1 MDSNIFDLIKKANDT
16 TLNRHGNL
24 ITLERAVFLSWWCDK
39 GDCAFCY
46 MSTQKNKIKDP
57 KKARRNVYNI
67 YAEAEMCKRLDW
79 NIEFLSGG
87 YESFTT
93 QEIKEIA
100 TTIKDITGDGVWLN
114 TGITDELG
122 EYGSEIK
129 GITGAVEVANPE
141 IHERVCPDE
150 LGEYGS
156 EIKGITGA
164 VEVANPEIHERVCPS
179 KKLEDISN
187 MLDVAGDLGFKKA
200 ITVILG
206 LGETLEDVGYLMD
219 YIRDHKIDRVIFYS
233 LNPHKETIYANSSQ
247 PASLYYAQVV
257 AQVRLAFPDIEIIC
271 GTWIDNLANIGILI
285 LSGANGITK
294 FPLFK
299 MFGTKYGKRVEEE
312 VKWAGRELKG
322 TFTDKTQLGPEK
334 SEVSPDL
341 DKFIKR
347 YVKESLKNK
356 Y

>member
-1 MDSNIFDLIKKANDT
+1 MELDIFDQLKKANEI
-16 TLNRHGNL
+16 TLKNHGNL

-39 GDCAFCY
+39 GDCTFCY
-46 MSTQKNKIKDP
+46 MSTQKEKIKDP
-57 KKARRNVYNI
+57 TKARRNVNNI
-67 YAEAEMCKRLDW
+67 YAEAEMCRRLDW

-87 YESFTT
+87 YKSFTT
-93 QEIKEIA
+93 QEIKDIA
-100 TTIKDITGDGVWLN
+100 TNIKNITGDGVWLN
-114 TGITDELG
+114 TGITNDLAEF
-122 EYGSEIK
+122 GSEIK

-141 IHERVCPDE
+141 IHR
-150 LGEYGS
+150 
-156 EIKGITGA
+156 
-164 VEVANPEIHERVCPS
+164 NVCPS
-179 KKLEDISN
+179 KKLDDISE
-187 MLDVAGDLGFKKA
+187 MLDTAGDLGFKKA
-200 ITVILG
+200 ITIILG
-206 LGETLEDVGYLMD
+206 LGESLEDSD
-219 YIRDHKIDRVIFYS
+219 YIIDYIKDHNIDRVIFYS
-233 LNPHKETIYANSSQ
+233 LNPHKETVYADSSQ

-257 AQVRLAFPDIEIIC
+257 TKVRLAFPDIEIIC

-312 VKWAGRELKG
+312 VKWAGRQLKG
-322 TFTDKTQLGPEK
+322 TFTDKSKLGIEK

-347 YVKESLKNK
+347 YIKESLKNK

>member
-1 MDSNIFDLIKKANDT
+1 MDSNLFDLIKKANET
-16 TLNRHGNL
+16 TLKKHGNL

-46 MSTQKNKIKDP
+46 MSTQKEKIKDP
-57 KKARRNVYNI
+57 KKARRNINNI

-87 YESFTT
+87 YKSFST
-93 QEIKEIA
+93 QEIKTIA
-100 TTIKDITGDGVWLN
+100 TTIKEITGDGVWLN
-114 TGITDELG
+114 TGITDDLI

-141 IHERVCPDE
+141 IHQ
-150 LGEYGS
+150 
-156 EIKGITGA
+156 
-164 VEVANPEIHERVCPS
+164 RVCPS

-200 ITVILG
+200 ITIILG
-206 LGETLEDVGYLMD
+206 LGETLDDVNYIID
-219 YIRDHKIDRVIFYS
+219 YIKDHKIDRVIFYS

-322 TFTDKTQLGPEK
+322 TFTDKNMLGPEK

>member
-1 MDSNIFDLIKKANDT
+1 MNSNIFDLIKKANDI
-16 TLNRHGNL
+16 TLKKHGDL

-46 MSTQKNKIKDP
+46 MSTQKDKIKDP
-57 KKARRNVYNI
+57 TKARRNINNI

-87 YESFTT
+87 YESFKT

-100 TTIKDITGDGVWLN
+100 TTIKNITGDGVWLN
-114 TGITDELG
+114 TGITDELD

-129 GITGAVEVANPE
+129 GITGAVEVANPK
-141 IHERVCPDE
+141 IHE
-150 LGEYGS
+150 
-156 EIKGITGA
+156 K
-164 VEVANPEIHERVCPS
+164 VCPS
-179 KKLEDISN
+179 KKLDDISN
-187 MLDVAGDLGFKKA
+187 MLDVAKGLGFKNA
-200 ITVILG
+200 ITIILG
-206 LGETLEDVGYLMD
+206 LGETLSDVDYIID

-233 LNPHKETIYANSSQ
+233 LNPHKETIYSNSSQ
-247 PASLYYAQVV
+247 PASLYYVQVV
-257 AQVRLAFPDIEIIC
+257 ARVRLEFPEIEIIC

-312 VKWAGRELKG
+312 VKWTGRQLKG
-322 TFTDKTQLGPEK
+322 TFTDKTQLGSQK
-334 SEVSPDL
+334 SEVSPEL

-347 YVKESLKNK
+347 YIKESLKNK

>member
-1 MDSNIFDLIKKANDT
+1 MDSNIFELIKKANET
-16 TLNRHGNL
+16 TLKNHGDL

-46 MSTQKNKIKDP
+46 MSTQKEKIKDP
-57 KKARRNVYNI
+57 KKARRNINNI

-87 YESFTT
+87 YESFST

-100 TTIKDITGDGVWLN
+100 TTIKDITGNGVWLN
-114 TGITDELG
+114 TGITDELS
-122 EYGSEIK
+122 EYGSEIE

-141 IHERVCPDE
+141 IHQ
-150 LGEYGS
+150 
-156 EIKGITGA
+156 K
-164 VEVANPEIHERVCPS
+164 VCPS

-200 ITVILG
+200 ITIILG
-206 LGETLEDVGYLMD
+206 LGETLDDVNYIID
-219 YIRDHKIDRVIFYS
+219 YIKDHKIDRVIFYS

-247 PASLYYAQVV
+247 PASIYYAQVV

-312 VKWAGRELKG
+312 VKWAGRNLKG
-322 TFTDKTQLGPEK
+322 TFTDKNMLGPQK
-334 SEVSPDL
+334 SEVSPEL

>member
-1 MDSNIFDLIKKANDT
+1 MFDLIKNANET
-16 TLNRHGNL
+16 TLKNHGDL
-24 ITLERAVFLSWWCDK
+24 VTLERAVFLSWWCDK

-46 MSTQKNKIKDP
+46 MSTQKDKIKDP
-57 KKARRNVYNI
+57 AKARRNVSNI

-87 YESFTT
+87 YKSFTT
-93 QEIKEIA
+93 QEIKDIA
-100 TTIKDITGDGVWLN
+100 TTIRDITGDGVWLN
-114 TGITDELG
+114 TGITDDLAH
-122 EYGSEIK
+122 YGSEIK

-141 IHERVCPDE
+141 IH
-150 LGEYGS
+150 
-156 EIKGITGA
+156 
-164 VEVANPEIHERVCPS
+164 NRVCPS
-179 KKLEDISN
+179 KKLEDISS

-200 ITVILG
+200 ITIILG
-206 LGETLEDVGYLMD
+206 LGETMDDVD
-219 YIRDHKIDRVIFYS
+219 YIIDYIKGHKIDRVIFYS
-233 LNPHKETIYANSSQ
+233 LNPHKETVYANSSQ

-257 AQVRLAFPDIEIIC
+257 AQVRLAFPEIEIIC
-271 GTWIDNLANIGILI
+271 GTWIYNLANIGILI

-312 VKWAGRELKG
+312 VKWAGRQLKG
-322 TFTDKTQLGPEK
+322 TFTDKSKLGPEH
-334 SEVSPDL
+334 SEISPDL
-341 DKFIKR
+341 DRFIKR

>member
-1 MDSNIFDLIKKANDT
+1 MDFNIFDLIKKANEI
-16 TLNRHGNL
+16 TLKKHGDL

-46 MSTQKNKIKDP
+46 MSTQKEKIKDP
-57 KKARRNVYNI
+57 KKARRNINNI
-67 YAEAEMCKRLDW
+67 YAEAEMCRRLDW

-100 TTIKDITGDGVWLN
+100 TNIKNITGDGVWLN
-114 TGITDELG
+114 TGITDELNQ
-122 EYGSEIK
+122 YSSEIK
-129 GITGAVEVANPE
+129 GITGAVEVANPK
-141 IHERVCPDE
+141 IHE
-150 LGEYGS
+150 
-156 EIKGITGA
+156 K
-164 VEVANPEIHERVCPS
+164 VCPS
-179 KKLEDISN
+179 KKLDDISN
-187 MLDVAGDLGFKKA
+187 MLDIAGDLGFKKA
-200 ITVILG
+200 ITIILG
-206 LGETLEDVGYLMD
+206 LGETLDDVSYIID
-219 YIRDHKIDRVIFYS
+219 YIRYHKIDRVIFYS
-233 LNPHKETIYANSSQ
+233 LNPHKDTIYSNSSQ
-247 PASLYYAQVV
+247 PPSLYYAQVV

-312 VKWAGRELKG
+312 VKWAGRQLKG
-322 TFTDKTQLGPEK
+322 TFTNKTQLGSKE
-334 SEVSPDL
+334 SEVSPEL
-341 DKFIKR
+341 DKFIKQ

>member
-1 MDSNIFDLIKKANDT
+1 MASDLFDLIKKANEV
-16 TLNRHGNL
+16 TLKEHGDL

-46 MSTQKNKIKDP
+46 MSTQKEKIKDP
-57 KKARRNVYNI
+57 QKARRNINNI
-67 YAEAEMCKRLDW
+67 YAEAEMCSRLDW

-87 YESFTT
+87 YKSFTT

-114 TGITDELG
+114 TGITDELDA
-122 EYGSEIK
+122 YGSEIK
-129 GITGAVEVANPE
+129 GITGAVEVANPQ
-141 IHERVCPDE
+141 
-150 LGEYGS
+150 
-156 EIKGITGA
+156 
-164 VEVANPEIHERVCPS
+164 IHERVCPS
-179 KKLEDISN
+179 KKLSDISN

-200 ITVILG
+200 ITIILG
-206 LGETLEDVGYLMD
+206 LGETLDDVD
-219 YIRDHKIDRVIFYS
+219 YIIDYIKDHKIDRVIFYS
-233 LNPHKETIYANSSQ
+233 LNPHKETVYANSSQ

-312 VKWAGRELKG
+312 VKWAGRQLKG
-322 TFTDKTQLGPEK
+322 TFTDKTKLGPEK
-334 SEVSPDL
+334 SNISPEL

>member
-1 MDSNIFDLIKKANDT
+1 MDFDIFDLIKKANET
-16 TLNRHGNL
+16 TLNKHGPL

-57 KKARRNVYNI
+57 SKARRNVNNI
-67 YAEAEMCKRLDW
+67 YAEAEMCSRLDW

-93 QEIKEIA
+93 QEIKQIA
-100 TTIKDITGDGVWLN
+100 ENIKNITGDGVWLN
-114 TGITDELG
+114 TGITEELDEF
-122 EYGSEIK
+122 GSEIT
-129 GITGAVEVANPE
+129 GITGAVEVANPK
-141 IHERVCPDE
+141 IHE
-150 LGEYGS
+150 
-156 EIKGITGA
+156 K
-164 VEVANPEIHERVCPS
+164 VCPS
-179 KKLEDISN
+179 KKLDDISS

-200 ITVILG
+200 ITIILG
-206 LGETLEDVGYLMD
+206 LGETLDDVNYIID
-219 YIRDHKIDRVIFYS
+219 YINNHHIDRVIFYS
-233 LNPHKETIYANSSQ
+233 LNPHKETVYANSSQ

-257 AQVRLAFPDIEIIC
+257 AKVRLAFPDIEIIC

-312 VKWAGRELKG
+312 VKWAGRDLKG
-322 TFTDKTQLGPEK
+322 TFTDKNMLGPQK

>member
-1 MDSNIFDLIKKANDT
+1 MRGKYTIMDSNMFDLIKNANEA
-16 TLNRHGNL
+16 TLKNHGDL

-46 MSTQKNKIKDP
+46 MSTQKDKIKDP
-57 KKARRNVYNI
+57 TKARRNVSNI

-87 YESFTT
+87 YKSFTT
-93 QEIKEIA
+93 QEIKDIA
-100 TTIKDITGDGVWLN
+100 TNIKDITGDGVWLN
-114 TGITDELG
+114 TGITDDLDQ
-122 EYGSEIK
+122 YGSEIK

-141 IHERVCPDE
+141 IH
-150 LGEYGS
+150 
-156 EIKGITGA
+156 
-164 VEVANPEIHERVCPS
+164 NRVCPS

-200 ITVILG
+200 ITIILG
-206 LGETLEDVGYLMD
+206 LGETLDDVD
-219 YIRDHKIDRVIFYS
+219 YIIDYIKDHQIDRVIFYS
-233 LNPHKETIYANSSQ
+233 LNPHKETVYANSSQ

-312 VKWAGRELKG
+312 VKWAGRRLKG
-322 TFTDKTQLGPEK
+322 TFTDKSKLGPEQ

-341 DKFIKR
+341 DRFIKR
-347 YVKESLKNK
+347 YVRESLKNK

>member
-1 MDSNIFDLIKKANDT
+1 MDSNMFELIKKANDL
-16 TLNRHGNL
+16 TLKNHGNL

-46 MSTQKNKIKDP
+46 MSTQKDKIKDP
-57 KKARRNVYNI
+57 KKARRNISNI

-87 YESFTT
+87 YESFST

-100 TTIKDITGDGVWLN
+100 TTIKNITGDGVWLN
-114 TGITDELG
+114 TGITDELN
-122 EYGSEIK
+122 EYGPEIK
-129 GITGAVEVANPE
+129 GITGAVEVANPR
-141 IHERVCPDE
+141 IHQ
-150 LGEYGS
+150 
-156 EIKGITGA
+156 K
-164 VEVANPEIHERVCPS
+164 VCPS
-179 KKLEDISN
+179 KKLDDISN

-200 ITVILG
+200 ITIILG
-206 LGETLEDVGYLMD
+206 LGETMDDVNYVID

-233 LNPHKETIYANSSQ
+233 LNPHKETVYANSSQ

-257 AQVRLAFPDIEIIC
+257 AQVRLAFPNIEIIC

-312 VKWAGRELKG
+312 VKWAGRDLKG
-322 TFTDKTQLGPEK
+322 TFTDKEMLGPRT
-334 SEVSPDL
+334 SEISPEL
-341 DKFIKR
+341 DKFINR

>member
-1 MDSNIFDLIKKANDT
+1 MEMNILKDIEKANKITQKEHD
-16 TLNRHGNL
+16 NI
-24 ITLERAVFLSWWCDK
+24 ITLERAIFLSWWCDK

-46 MSTQKNKIKDP
+46 MSTQKEKIKDP
-57 KKARRNVYNI
+57 KKARRNIYNI

-87 YESFTT
+87 YKSFTT
-93 QEIKEIA
+93 QEIREIA
-100 TTIKDITGDGVWLN
+100 TKIKTITGESIWLN
-114 TGITDELG
+114 TGITNELE
-122 EYGSEIK
+122 EYGDEIK
-129 GITGAVEVANPE
+129 GITGAVEVANPKL
-141 IHERVCPDE
+141 HEK
-150 LGEYGS
+150 
-156 EIKGITGA
+156 I
-164 VEVANPEIHERVCPS
+164 CPS
-179 KKLEDISN
+179 KKLSDISN
-187 MLDVAGDLGFKKA
+187 MLDTAGDLGFKKA
-200 ITVILG
+200 ITIILG
-206 LGETLEDVGYLMD
+206 LGESLKDIDYLID
-219 YIRDHKIDRVIFYS
+219 YIKNHKIDRVIFYS

-257 AQVRLAFPDIEIIC
+257 SKIRITFPKIEIIC

-312 VKWAGRELKG
+312 VKWTGRKLKG
-322 TFTDKTQLGPEK
+322 TFSDKSLLGNEK
-334 SEVSPDL
+334 SEVSHDL

>member
-1 MDSNIFDLIKKANDT
+1 MDSNIFDLIKKANET
-16 TLNRHGNL
+16 TLNKHGNL

-46 MSTQKNKIKDP
+46 MSTQKDKIKDP
-57 KKARRNVYNI
+57 AKARRNVNNI

-87 YESFTT
+87 YKSFTT
-93 QEIKEIA
+93 QEIKQIA

-114 TGITDELG
+114 TGITDELN
-122 EYGSEIK
+122 EYGSEIT

-141 IHERVCPDE
+141 IH
-150 LGEYGS
+150 
-156 EIKGITGA
+156 
-164 VEVANPEIHERVCPS
+164 NNVCPS

-187 MLDVAGDLGFKKA
+187 MLDVAGDLG
-200 ITVILG
+200 
-206 LGETLEDVGYLMD
+206 
-219 YIRDHKIDRVIFYS
+219 
-233 LNPHKETIYANSSQ
+233 Q
-247 PASLYYAQVV
+247 PASLYSAQVV

-299 MFGTKYGKRVEEE
+299 MFATKYGKRVEEE

-322 TFTDKTQLGPEK
+322 TFTDKTKLGPKK
-334 SEVSPDL
+334 SEISPDL
-341 DKFIKR
+341 DKFINR

>member
-1 MDSNIFDLIKKANDT
+1 MDSNIFDLIKKANET
-16 TLNRHGNL
+16 TLNKHGNL

-57 KKARRNVYNI
+57 KKARRNINNI

-100 TTIKDITGDGVWLN
+100 TNIKKITGDGVWLN
-114 TGITDELG
+114 TGITDELQ

-129 GITGAVEVANPE
+129 GITGAVEVANPK
-141 IHERVCPDE
+141 IHE
-150 LGEYGS
+150 
-156 EIKGITGA
+156 K
-164 VEVANPEIHERVCPS
+164 VCPS
-179 KKLEDISN
+179 KKLDDISS

-200 ITVILG
+200 ITIILG
-206 LGETLEDVGYLMD
+206 LGESLDDVD
-219 YIRDHKIDRVIFYS
+219 YIIDYIKDHNIDRVIFYS

-257 AQVRLAFPDIEIIC
+257 AQVRLAFPEIEIIC

-322 TFTDKTQLGPEK
+322 TFTDKNQLGPQK

-356 Y
+356 YQ

>member
-1 MDSNIFDLIKKANDT
+1 MDSDIFDLIKKANKT
-16 TLNRHGNL
+16 TLKNHGNL

-46 MSTQKNKIKDP
+46 MSTQKDKIKDP
-57 KKARRNVYNI
+57 TKARRNISNI

-100 TTIKDITGDGVWLN
+100 TQIKNITGDGVWLN
-114 TGITDELG
+114 TGITDELN
-122 EYGSEIK
+122 EYGSEVK
-129 GITGAVEVANPE
+129 GITGAVEVANPK
-141 IHERVCPDE
+141 IHE
-150 LGEYGS
+150 
-156 EIKGITGA
+156 K
-164 VEVANPEIHERVCPS
+164 VCPS

-200 ITVILG
+200 ITIILG
-206 LGETLEDVGYLMD
+206 LGETLEDVN
-219 YIRDHKIDRVIFYS
+219 YIIEYIKDHKIDRVIFYS

-257 AQVRLAFPDIEIIC
+257 AQVRLAFPNIEIIC

-312 VKWAGRELKG
+312 VKWSGRELKG
-322 TFTDKTQLGPEK
+322 TFTDKNMLGPQK
-334 SEVSPDL
+334 SEISPEL

-347 YVKESLKNK
+347 YIKESLKNK

>member
-1 MDSNIFDLIKKANDT
+1 MDSNIFNLIKKANEV
-16 TLNRHGNL
+16 TLKNHGDL

-57 KKARRNVYNI
+57 SKARRNVNNI
-67 YAEAEMCKRLDW
+67 LAEAEMCKRLDW

-93 QEIKEIA
+93 QEIKDIA
-100 TTIKDITGDGVWLN
+100 TNIKNITGDGVWLN
-114 TGITDELG
+114 TGITNDLAEFG
-122 EYGSEIK
+122 NEIK
-129 GITGAVEVANPE
+129 GITGAVEVANPQ
-141 IHERVCPDE
+141 IHE
-150 LGEYGS
+150 
-156 EIKGITGA
+156 
-164 VEVANPEIHERVCPS
+164 NVCPS
-179 KKLEDISN
+179 KKLDDISN
-187 MLDVAGDLGFKKA
+187 MLDTAGDLGFKKA
-200 ITVILG
+200 ITIILG
-206 LGETLEDVGYLMD
+206 LGETLDDVSYLID
-219 YIRDHKIDRVIFYS
+219 YIKDHKIDRVIFYS

-257 AQVRLAFPDIEIIC
+257 AQIRLEFPDIEIIC

-299 MFGTKYGKRVEEE
+299 MFATKYGKRVEEE
-312 VKWAGRELKG
+312 VKWAERQLKG
-322 TFTDKTQLGPEK
+322 TFTDKSMLGPEK
-334 SEVSPDL
+334 SEISPDL

>member
-1 MDSNIFDLIKKANDT
+1 MDSNIFDLIKKANDI
-16 TLNRHGNL
+16 TLKNHGNL

-46 MSTQKNKIKDP
+46 MSTQKNKIKNP
-57 KKARRNVYNI
+57 KKARRNIYNI
-67 YAEAEMCKRLDW
+67 YAEAEMCRRLDW

-100 TTIKDITGDGVWLN
+100 TTIKDITDDGVWLN
-114 TGITDELG
+114 TGITDEL
-122 EYGSEIK
+122 EEFGSEIK
-129 GITGAVEVANPE
+129 GITGAVEVANPD
-141 IHERVCPDE
+141 IH
-150 LGEYGS
+150 
-156 EIKGITGA
+156 K
-164 VEVANPEIHERVCPS
+164 RVCPS

-187 MLDVAGDLGFKKA
+187 MMDVAGDLGFKKA
-200 ITVILG
+200 ITIILG
-206 LGETLEDVGYLMD
+206 LGETLEDVNYLID
-219 YIRDHKIDRVIFYS
+219 YIKEHKIDRVIFYS

-257 AQVRLAFPDIEIIC
+257 SQVRLAFPEIEIIC

-322 TFTDKTQLGPEK
+322 TFTDKSQLGPEK

>member
-1 MDSNIFDLIKKANDT
+1 MDSNIFDLIKKANDI
-16 TLNRHGNL
+16 TLKNHGNL

-57 KKARRNVYNI
+57 KKARRNIYNI
-67 YAEAEMCKRLDW
+67 YAEAEMCRRLDW

-100 TTIKDITGDGVWLN
+100 TTIKDITDDGVWLN
-114 TGITDELG
+114 TGITDEL
-122 EYGSEIK
+122 EEFGSEIK
-129 GITGAVEVANPE
+129 GITGAVEVANPD
-141 IHERVCPDE
+141 IH
-150 LGEYGS
+150 
-156 EIKGITGA
+156 K
-164 VEVANPEIHERVCPS
+164 RVCPS

-200 ITVILG
+200 ITIILG
-206 LGETLEDVGYLMD
+206 LGETLEDVNYLID
-219 YIRDHKIDRVIFYS
+219 YIKEHKIDRVIFYS

-257 AQVRLAFPDIEIIC
+257 SQVRLAFPEIEIIC

-322 TFTDKTQLGPEK
+322 TFTDKSQLGPEK

>member
-1 MDSNIFDLIKKANDT
+1 MESNIFDLIKDANEI
-16 TLNRHGNL
+16 TLKNHGNL
-24 ITLERAVFLSWWCDK
+24 ITLERAIFLSWWCDK

-57 KKARRNVYNI
+57 AKARRNTNNI

-87 YESFTT
+87 YESFTIP
-93 QEIKEIA
+93 EIKNIA
-100 TTIKDITGDGVWLN
+100 STIKDITGDGVWLN
-114 TGITDELG
+114 TGITTEL
-122 EYGSEIK
+122 EEFGSEIT
-129 GITGAVEVANPE
+129 GITGAVEVANPK
-141 IHERVCPDE
+141 IHE
-150 LGEYGS
+150 
-156 EIKGITGA
+156 K
-164 VEVANPEIHERVCPS
+164 VCPS
-179 KKLEDISN
+179 KKLDDISN
-187 MLDVAGDLGFKKA
+187 MLDTANDLRFKKA
-200 ITVILG
+200 ITIILG
-206 LGETLEDVGYLMD
+206 LGETLEDVN
-219 YIRDHKIDRVIFYS
+219 YIIEYIKDHKIDRVIFYS

-299 MFGTKYGKRVEEE
+299 MFATKYGKRVEEE

-322 TFTDKTQLGPEK
+322 TFTDKNQLGPEK
-334 SEVSPDL
+334 SEVSPEL

>member
-1 MDSNIFDLIKKANDT
+1 MDSDIFDLIKDANDL
-16 TLNRHGNL
+16 TLKKHGDL
-24 ITLERAVFLSWWCDK
+24 VTLERAVFLSWWCDK

-46 MSTQKNKIKDP
+46 MSTQKDKIKDP
-57 KKARRNVYNI
+57 RKARRNVSNI
-67 YAEAEMCKRLDW
+67 YAEAEMCKRLNW

-87 YESFTT
+87 YKSFTT

-100 TTIKDITGDGVWLN
+100 TKIKYITGDGVWLN
-114 TGITDELG
+114 TGITDELE

-129 GITGAVEVANPE
+129 GITGAVEVANPQ
-141 IHERVCPDE
+141 IH
-150 LGEYGS
+150 
-156 EIKGITGA
+156 
-164 VEVANPEIHERVCPS
+164 NNVCPS
-179 KKLEDISN
+179 KSLNDISS
-187 MLDVAGDLGFKKA
+187 MLDNAGDLGFKKA
-200 ITVILG
+200 ITIILG
-206 LGETLEDVGYLMD
+206 LGETLDDVEYVND
-219 YIRDHKIDRVIFYS
+219 YIREHEIDRVIFYS
-233 LNPHKETIYANSSQ
+233 LNPHKETIYADKSQ

-257 AQVRLAFPDIEIIC
+257 AKVRLEFPEIEIIC

-312 VKWAGRELKG
+312 VKWANRQLKG
-322 TFTDKTQLGPEK
+322 TFTDKSKLGEMK
-334 SEVSPDL
+334 SDVSPDL

-347 YVKESLKNK
+347 YIKESLKNK

>member
-1 MDSNIFDLIKKANDT
+1 MDSNIFDLIKKANEI
-16 TLNRHGNL
+16 TLKNHGDL

-57 KKARRNVYNI
+57 TKARRNVNNI
-67 YAEAEMCKRLDW
+67 LAEAEMCKRLDW

-93 QEIKEIA
+93 QEIKDIA
-100 TTIKDITGDGVWLN
+100 TNIKNITGDGVWLN
-114 TGITDELG
+114 TGITDDLAEF
-122 EYGSEIK
+122 GSEIK
-129 GITGAVEVANPE
+129 GITGAVEVANPQ
-141 IHERVCPDE
+141 IHE
-150 LGEYGS
+150 
-156 EIKGITGA
+156 
-164 VEVANPEIHERVCPS
+164 NVCPS

-187 MLDVAGDLGFKKA
+187 MLDTAGDLGFKKA
-200 ITVILG
+200 ITIILG
-206 LGETLEDVGYLMD
+206 LGETLDDVPYLID
-219 YIRDHKIDRVIFYS
+219 YIKDHKIDRVIFYS

-257 AQVRLAFPDIEIIC
+257 AQIRLEFPDIEIIC

-299 MFGTKYGKRVEEE
+299 MFATKYGKRVEEE
-312 VKWAGRELKG
+312 VKWAGRQLKG
-322 TFTDKTQLGPEK
+322 TFTDKDMLGPEK
-334 SEVSPDL
+334 SEFSPDL

>member
-1 MDSNIFDLIKKANDT
+1 MFDLIKKANT
-16 TLNRHGNL
+16 ITLKNHGNL
-24 ITLERAVFLSWWCDK
+24 ITLERAIFLSWWCDK

-57 KKARRNVYNI
+57 KKARRNVNNI
-67 YAEAEMCKRLDW
+67 YAEAEMCKRLNW

-93 QEIKEIA
+93 QEIKQIA

-114 TGITDELG
+114 TGITDELD

-129 GITGAVEVANPE
+129 GITGAVEVANPQ
-141 IHERVCPDE
+141 IHE
-150 LGEYGS
+150 
-156 EIKGITGA
+156 K
-164 VEVANPEIHERVCPS
+164 VCPS
-179 KKLEDISN
+179 KKLEDIN
-187 MLDVAGDLGFKKA
+187 HMLDVAGDLGFKKA
-200 ITVILG
+200 ITIILG
-206 LGETLEDVGYLMD
+206 LGETLDDVD
-219 YIRDHKIDRVIFYS
+219 YIIDYIKDHKIDRVIFYS
-233 LNPHKETIYANSSQ
+233 LNPHKETVYANSSQ

-312 VKWAGRELKG
+312 VKWAGRDLKG
-322 TFTDKTQLGPEK
+322 TFTDKNQLGPEQ
-334 SEVSPDL
+334 SEINPEL

-347 YVKESLKNK
+347 YINESLKNK

>member
-1 MDSNIFDLIKKANDT
+1 MDSNIFDLLKKANET
-16 TLNRHGNL
+16 TLKNHGKL

-46 MSTQKNKIKDP
+46 MSTQKDKIKDP
-57 KKARRNVYNI
+57 KKARRNINNI

-93 QEIKEIA
+93 QEIKDIA
-100 TTIKDITGDGVWLN
+100 TTIKEITGDGVWLN
-114 TGITDELG
+114 TGITDELN
-122 EYGSEIK
+122 EYGHEIK
-129 GITGAVEVANPE
+129 GITGAVEVANPK
-141 IHERVCPDE
+141 IHE
-150 LGEYGS
+150 
-156 EIKGITGA
+156 
-164 VEVANPEIHERVCPS
+164 NVCPS

-200 ITVILG
+200 ITIILG
-206 LGETLEDVGYLMD
+206 LGETLNDVGYIID
-219 YIRDHKIDRVIFYS
+219 YIRDHKIDRIIFYS

-312 VKWAGRELKG
+312 VKWAGRDIKG
-322 TFTDKTQLGPEK
+322 TFTDKNKLGPEK
-334 SEVSPDL
+334 SEINPEL
-341 DKFIKR
+341 NKFIKR

>member
-1 MDSNIFDLIKKANDT
+1 MDFDLIKKANEI
-16 TLNRHGNL
+16 TLKNHGNL
-24 ITLERAVFLSWWCDK
+24 ITLERAVFLSWCCDK

-46 MSTQKNKIKDP
+46 MSTQKEKIKDP
-57 KKARRNVYNI
+57 QKARRNINNI
-67 YAEAEMCKRLDW
+67 FAEAEMCKRLDW

-93 QEIKEIA
+93 QEIKNIA
-100 TTIKDITGDGVWLN
+100 EKIKNITGDGVWLN
-114 TGITDELG
+114 TGITDELS
-122 EYGSEIK
+122 EYESEIK
-129 GITGAVEVANPE
+129 GITGAVEVANPK
-141 IHERVCPDE
+141 IH
-150 LGEYGS
+150 
-156 EIKGITGA
+156 KK
-164 VEVANPEIHERVCPS
+164 VCPS
-179 KKLEDISN
+179 KKLDDISN

-200 ITVILG
+200 ITIILG
-206 LGETLEDVGYLMD
+206 LGETLEDVEYIID
-219 YIRDHKIDRVIFYS
+219 YIKEHKIDRVIFYS

-257 AQVRLAFPDIEIIC
+257 SQIRLAFPNIEIIC

-322 TFTDKTQLGPEK
+322 TFTDKEKLGPEK
-334 SEVSPDL
+334 SEISPDL

>member
-1 MDSNIFDLIKKANDT
+1 MDSNIFDLIKNANET
-16 TLNRHGNL
+16 TLKRHGNL

-46 MSTQKNKIKDP
+46 MSTQKDKIKDP
-57 KKARRNVYNI
+57 KKARRNVSNI
-67 YAEAEMCKRLDW
+67 YAEAEMCRRLDW

-93 QEIKEIA
+93 AEIKEIA
-100 TTIKDITGDGVWLN
+100 TTIKNITGDGVWLN
-114 TGITDELG
+114 TGITDDLS
-122 EYGSEIK
+122 EYG
-129 GITGAVEVANPE
+129 N
-141 IHERVCPDE
+141 
-150 LGEYGS
+150 

-179 KKLEDISN
+179 KKLDDISN
-187 MLDVAGDLGFKKA
+187 MLDTAGDLGFKKA
-200 ITVILG
+200 MTIILG
-206 LGETLEDVGYLMD
+206 LGETLEDVNYVID

-233 LNPHKETIYANSSQ
+233 LNPHKETVYANSSQ

-257 AQVRLAFPDIEIIC
+257 SQVRLAFPDIEIIC

-322 TFTDKTQLGPEK
+322 TFTDKTKLGPEK

-341 DKFIKR
+341 NKFIKR

>member
-1 MDSNIFDLIKKANDT
+1 MDSNIFDLIKKANET
-16 TLNRHGNL
+16 TLKNHGNL

-57 KKARRNVYNI
+57 KKARRNVNNI
-67 YAEAEMCKRLDW
+67 LAESEMCSRLDW

-93 QEIKEIA
+93 EEIKDIA
-100 TTIKDITGDGVWLN
+100 TNIKSITGDGVWLN
-114 TGITDELG
+114 TGITDELA
-122 EYGSEIK
+122 EFGSEIK

-141 IHERVCPDE
+141 IH
-150 LGEYGS
+150 
-156 EIKGITGA
+156 
-164 VEVANPEIHERVCPS
+164 NRVCPS

-187 MLDVAGDLGFKKA
+187 MLDVAGELGFKKA
-200 ITVILG
+200 ITIILG
-206 LGETLEDVGYLMD
+206 LGETLDDVEYIID
-219 YIRDHKIDRVIFYS
+219 YIKDHKIDRVIFYS
-233 LNPHKETIYANSSQ
+233 LNPHKETIYADSSQ

-257 AQVRLAFPDIEIIC
+257 AQVRLAFPKIEIIC

-322 TFTDKTQLGPEK
+322 TFTDKTKLGPEK

>member
-1 MDSNIFDLIKKANDT
+1 MDSNIFDLIKEANET
-16 TLNRHGNL
+16 TLKRHGDL
-24 ITLERAVFLSWWCDK
+24 VTLERAVFLSWWCDK

-46 MSTQKNKIKDP
+46 MSTQKEKIKDP
-57 KKARRNVYNI
+57 AKARRNISNI

-87 YESFTT
+87 YKSFTT
-93 QEIKEIA
+93 QEIKQIA
-100 TTIKDITGDGVWLN
+100 TTIKTITGDGVWLN
-114 TGITDELG
+114 TGITDELN

-129 GITGAVEVANPE
+129 GITGAVEVANP
-141 IHERVCPDE
+141 
-150 LGEYGS
+150 
-156 EIKGITGA
+156 K
-164 VEVANPEIHERVCPS
+164 IHERVCPS
-179 KKLEDISN
+179 KKLDDISN
-187 MLDVAGDLGFKKA
+187 MLDIAGDLGFKKA
-200 ITVILG
+200 ITIILG
-206 LGETLEDVGYLMD
+206 LGETLDDVD
-219 YIRDHKIDRVIFYS
+219 YIIEYIEAHNIDRVIFYS

-257 AQVRLAFPDIEIIC
+257 SKVRLAFPDIEIIC

-312 VKWAGRELKG
+312 VKWAGRQLKG
-322 TFTDKTQLGPEK
+322 TFTDKNKLGEEK
-334 SEVSPDL
+334 SEFSPEL

>member
-1 MDSNIFDLIKKANDT
+1 MDSNIFDLIKKANET
-16 TLNRHGNL
+16 TLKKHGNQ

-46 MSTQKNKIKDP
+46 MSTQKDKIKDP
-57 KKARRNVYNI
+57 SKARRNTNNI

-93 QEIKEIA
+93 NEIKEIA
-100 TTIKDITGDGVWLN
+100 TNIKNITGEGVWLN
-114 TGITDELG
+114 TGITNDLAEF
-122 EYGSEIK
+122 GSEIT
-129 GITGAVEVANPE
+129 GITGAVEVANPK
-141 IHERVCPDE
+141 IHE
-150 LGEYGS
+150 
-156 EIKGITGA
+156 K
-164 VEVANPEIHERVCPS
+164 VCPS
-179 KKLEDISN
+179 KKLDDISN
-187 MLDVAGDLGFKKA
+187 MLDTADSLGFKKA
-200 ITVILG
+200 ITIILG
-206 LGETLEDVGYLMD
+206 LGETLDDVTYIID
-219 YIRDHKIDRVIFYS
+219 YIKDHKIDRVIFYS
-233 LNPHKETIYANSSQ
+233 LNPHKETIYAESSQ

-257 AQVRLAFPDIEIIC
+257 AQIRLAFPDIEIIC

>member
-1 MDSNIFDLIKKANDT
+1 MDFELIKKANEI
-16 TLNRHGNL
+16 TLKNHGNL

-46 MSTQKNKIKDP
+46 MSTQKEKIKDP
-57 KKARRNVYNI
+57 QKARRNINNI
-67 YAEAEMCKRLDW
+67 FAEAEMCKRLDW

-93 QEIKEIA
+93 QEIKNIA
-100 TTIKDITGDGVWLN
+100 EKIKNITGDGVWLN
-114 TGITDELG
+114 TGITDELS
-122 EYGSEIK
+122 EYESEIK
-129 GITGAVEVANPE
+129 GITGAVEVANPK
-141 IHERVCPDE
+141 IH
-150 LGEYGS
+150 
-156 EIKGITGA
+156 KK
-164 VEVANPEIHERVCPS
+164 VCPS
-179 KKLEDISN
+179 KKLDDISN

-200 ITVILG
+200 ITIILG
-206 LGETLEDVGYLMD
+206 LGETLEDVGYIID
-219 YIRDHKIDRVIFYS
+219 YIKEHKIDRVIFYS

-257 AQVRLAFPDIEIIC
+257 SQIRLAFPNIEIIC

-322 TFTDKTQLGPEK
+322 TFTDKGKLGPEK
-334 SEVSPDL
+334 SEISPDL

>member
-1 MDSNIFDLIKKANDT
+1 MDNNIFDLIKKANEI
-16 TLNRHGNL
+16 TLKKHGNVV
-24 ITLERAVFLSWWCDK
+24 TLERAVFLSWWCDK

-46 MSTQKNKIKDP
+46 MSTQKDKIRDP
-57 KKARRNVYNI
+57 KKARRNVSNI
-67 YAEAEMCKRLDW
+67 YAEAEMCRRLDW

-87 YESFTT
+87 YKSFTT
-93 QEIKEIA
+93 AEIKEIA
-100 TTIKDITGDGVWLN
+100 KTIKDITGDGVWLN
-114 TGITDELG
+114 TGITDELD
-122 EYGSEIK
+122 EYGSEIT
-129 GITGAVEVANPE
+129 GITGAVEVANPT
-141 IHERVCPDE
+141 IH
-150 LGEYGS
+150 
-156 EIKGITGA
+156 
-164 VEVANPEIHERVCPS
+164 NNVCPS
-179 KKLEDISN
+179 KSLEDIGN
-187 MLDVAGDLGFKKA
+187 MLDRAGDLGFKKA
-200 ITVILG
+200 ITIILG
-206 LGETLEDVGYLMD
+206 LGETLDDVDYVID
-219 YIRDHKIDRVIFYS
+219 YIKEHDIDRVIFYS
-233 LNPHKETIYANSSQ
+233 LNPHKETVYAESSQ

-257 AQVRLAFPDIEIIC
+257 SRIRLEFPDIEIIC

-322 TFTDKTQLGPEK
+322 TFTDKSKLGSEK

-341 DKFIKR
+341 DRFIKR

>member
-1 MDSNIFDLIKKANDT
+1 MDSNIFDMIKKANDI
-16 TLNRHGNL
+16 TLKNHGNL

-46 MSTQKNKIKDP
+46 MSTQKEKIKDP
-57 KKARRNVYNI
+57 TKARRNISNI
-67 YAEAEMCKRLDW
+67 FAEAEMCKRLDW

-87 YESFTT
+87 YKSFTT
-93 QEIKEIA
+93 QEIKNIA

-114 TGITDELG
+114 TGITDDLDQ
-122 EYGSEIK
+122 YGDEIT

-141 IHERVCPDE
+141 IH
-150 LGEYGS
+150 
-156 EIKGITGA
+156 
-164 VEVANPEIHERVCPS
+164 NRVCPS
-179 KKLEDISN
+179 KKLDDISN
-187 MLDVAGDLGFKKA
+187 MLDVAGDLKFKKA
-200 ITVILG
+200 ITIILG
-206 LGETLEDVGYLMD
+206 LGETLDDVEYVID
-219 YIRDHKIDRVIFYS
+219 YIKDHKIDRVIFYS
-233 LNPHKETIYANSSQ
+233 LNPHKETVYANSSQ

-322 TFTDKTQLGPEK
+322 TFTDKSKLGPEQ

>member
-57 KKARRNVYNI
+57 TKARRNIYNI

-87 YESFTT
+87 YESCST

-141 IHERVCPDE
+141 IHERVCP
-150 LGEYGS
+150 
-156 EIKGITGA
+156 
-164 VEVANPEIHERVCPS
+164 S
-179 KKLEDISN
+179 KQLEDISN

>member
-1 MDSNIFDLIKKANDT
+1 MDSNIFDLIKKANET
-16 TLNRHGNL
+16 TLNKHGDL

-46 MSTQKNKIKDP
+46 MSTQKDKIKDP
-57 KKARRNVYNI
+57 AKARRNISNI

-93 QEIKEIA
+93 QEIKQIA

-114 TGITDELG
+114 TGITDDLE

-129 GITGAVEVANPE
+129 GITGAVEVANPK
-141 IHERVCPDE
+141 IHE
-150 LGEYGS
+150 
-156 EIKGITGA
+156 
-164 VEVANPEIHERVCPS
+164 NVCPS
-179 KKLEDISN
+179 KKLDDISN
-187 MLDVAGDLGFKKA
+187 MLDVANDLGFKKA
-200 ITVILG
+200 ITIILG
-206 LGETLEDVGYLMD
+206 LGETLSDVDYIID

-312 VKWAGRELKG
+312 VKWAGRQLKG

-334 SEVSPDL
+334 SEVSPEL

-347 YVKESLKNK
+347 YIKESLKNK

>member
-1 MDSNIFDLIKKANDT
+1 MDSNIFDLIKKANES
-16 TLNRHGNL
+16 TLKNHGDL

-46 MSTQKNKIKDP
+46 MSTQKDKIKDP
-57 KKARRNVYNI
+57 KKARRNVSNI
-67 YAEAEMCKRLDW
+67 YAEAEMCRRLDW

-100 TTIKDITGDGVWLN
+100 TTIKDITGEGVWLN
-114 TGITDELG
+114 TGITDDLAEF
-122 EYGSEIK
+122 GSEIK
-129 GITGAVEVANPE
+129 GITGAVEVANPS
-141 IHERVCPDE
+141 IH
-150 LGEYGS
+150 
-156 EIKGITGA
+156 
-164 VEVANPEIHERVCPS
+164 NRVCPS

-187 MLDVAGDLGFKKA
+187 MLDVANDLGFKKA
-200 ITVILG
+200 ITIILG
-206 LGETLEDVGYLMD
+206 LGETLDDVDYVID
-219 YIRDHKIDRVIFYS
+219 YIKEHKIDRVIFYS
-233 LNPHKETIYANSSQ
+233 LNPHKETVYANSSQ

-312 VKWAGRELKG
+312 VKWAGRQLKG